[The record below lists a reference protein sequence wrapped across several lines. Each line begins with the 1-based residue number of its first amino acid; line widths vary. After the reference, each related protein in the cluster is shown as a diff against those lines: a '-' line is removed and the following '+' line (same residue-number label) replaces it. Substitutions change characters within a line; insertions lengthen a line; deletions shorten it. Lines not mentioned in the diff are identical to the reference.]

1 MIGRR
6 EFIAALGSAAA
17 WSTVAR
23 AQQSERMRRIG
34 SLRNLRADDPEAQAR
49 NTAFLQELA
58 QRGWIVG
65 RNVQIDSRWSAG
77 DNERLRKHAAELIA
91 LAPDVIV
98 ASSSQAVAALL
109 QATRAIPIVFESI
122 ADPIGAGFVESLGQ
136 PGGNAT
142 GFMNFEYSISGK
154 WLELLKEI
162 APRITRVAVLRDAA
176 IAAGSGQLGAIQ
188 SAATQ
193 LGAELRPV
201 GMRDAGEIERGLAA
215 FASASNGGL
224 IVTASPLALVHR
236 DSANLA
242 IRYKLPS
249 VSSIRPMTAGGM
261 LVSYG
266 ANFADLYRGAAGY
279 VDRISRAKSLPTCRC
294 KRQPSTNWSST

>member
-1 MIGRR
+1 MSTRR
-6 EFIAALGSAAA
+6 EFISLLGGAAVSWPIA
-17 WSTVAR
+17 AR

-49 NTAFLQELA
+49 NAAFLQELA

-176 IAAGSGQLGAIQ
+176 IAAGSGQLGD
-188 SAATQ
+188 
-193 LGAELRPV
+193 PV
-201 GMRDAGEIERGLAA
+201 RRDAV
-215 FASASNGGL
+215 GGG
-224 IVTASPLALVHR
+224 TAPGRHAR
-236 DSANLA
+236 
-242 IRYKLPS
+242 R
-249 VSSIRPMTAGGM
+249 R
-261 LVSYG
+261 
-266 ANFADLYRGAAGY
+266 
-279 VDRISRAKSLPTCRC
+279 
-294 KRQPSTNWSST
+294 